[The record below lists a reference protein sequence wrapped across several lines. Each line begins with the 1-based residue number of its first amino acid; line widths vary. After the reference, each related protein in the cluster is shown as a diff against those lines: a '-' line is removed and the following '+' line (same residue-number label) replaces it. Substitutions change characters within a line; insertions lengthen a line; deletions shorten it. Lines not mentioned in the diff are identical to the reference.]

1 MPNITNITPPRV
13 PLTNP
18 ETGLIA
24 REWYLFLLSMFNQ
37 TGNSLVSLDDVQ
49 KGPPAEA
56 IDLNAILSAAQIS
69 SGILPSDLGPIL
81 TALQALEASQQA
93 AFDPTNLQSSIQAL
107 EALQQAAFDPT
118 NLQASIQALEASQQA
133 AFDPINLQSSIQAL
147 EVAPAYTPQLPRL
160 RYGSFYDTTDQTAA
174 AINTAYAMTFNST
187 DITQGVYIGTP
198 TSRVYV
204 DTHNVYNIQFSAQFV
219 NTAGGT
225 HNVWV
230 WLRKNGT
237 DVANSA
243 TTLRLQGNN
252 AEAVA
257 AWNFLLDMNAGDYF
271 ELMWEVSD
279 TAVSLFSDPATAV
292 HPAIPSIILT
302 VTDNI
307 SSRGAT

>member
-1 MPNITNITPPRV
+1 MPNITNIIPPRV
-13 PLTNP
+13 PLMDARN
-18 ETGLIA
+18 GLIS
-24 REWYLFLLSMFNQ
+24 REWYLFFLSLFNQ
-37 TGNSLVSLDDVQ
+37 TGGSAVSLEDVQ
-49 KGPPAEA
+49 KGPPSQDVDLTGLLAQA
-56 IDLNAILSAAQIS
+56 SLNAENSSALLSQYAALSNDVQA
-69 SGILPSDLGPIL
+69 LALGP
-81 TALQALEASQQA
+81 A
-93 AFDPTNLQSSIQAL
+93 D
-107 EALQQAAFDPT
+107 
-118 NLQASIQALEASQQA
+118 
-133 AFDPINLQSSIQAL
+133 
-147 EVAPAYTPQLPRL
+147 TPQLPRL

-174 AINTAYAMTFNST
+174 VINTAYAMTFNST
-187 DITQGVYIGTP
+187 DLSAGVTIGTP

-237 DVANSA
+237 NVANSA

-252 AEAVA
+252 AETVA

-279 TAVSLFSDPATAV
+279 LAVALLADPASAV

-307 SSRGAT
+307 SS

>member
-13 PLTNP
+13 PLMDPRN
-18 ETGLIA
+18 GLIS
-24 REWYLFLLSMFNQ
+24 REWYLFFLSLFNQ
-37 TGNSLVSLDDVQ
+37 TGGSAVSLEDVQ
-49 KGPPAEA
+49 KGPPSQDVDISGLLAQA
-56 IDLNAILSAAQIS
+56 SLNAESSSALLSQYAALSNDVQA
-69 SGILPSDLGPIL
+69 LALGP
-81 TALQALEASQQA
+81 A
-93 AFDPTNLQSSIQAL
+93 D
-107 EALQQAAFDPT
+107 
-118 NLQASIQALEASQQA
+118 
-133 AFDPINLQSSIQAL
+133 
-147 EVAPAYTPQLPRL
+147 TPQLPRL

-174 AINTAYAMTFNST
+174 VINTAYGMTFNST
-187 DITQGVYIGTP
+187 DLSAGVTIGTP

-225 HNVWV
+225 HNVWI

-237 DVANSA
+237 NVANST

-252 AEAVA
+252 AETVA

-279 TAVSLFSDPATAV
+279 LAVALLADPASVV

-307 SSRGAT
+307 SA

>member
-13 PLTNP
+13 PLMDP
-18 ETGLIA
+18 RSGLIA
-24 REWYLFLLSMFNQ
+24 REWYLFFLSLFNQ
-37 TGNSLVSLDDVQ
+37 TGGSAVSLEDVQ
-49 KGPPAEA
+49 KGPPTQDLDINALLA
-56 IDLNAILSAAQIS
+56 QASLNAESSSALLSQYAA
-69 SGILPSDLGPIL
+69 L
-81 TALQALEASQQA
+81 AS
-93 AFDPTNLQSSIQAL
+93 
-107 EALQQAAFDPT
+107 EV
-118 NLQASIQALEASQQA
+118 
-133 AFDPINLQSSIQAL
+133 QAL

-174 AINTAYAMTFNST
+174 VINTAYAMTFNST
-187 DITQGVYIGTP
+187 DLSAGVTIGTP

-219 NTAGGT
+219 NTAGGA
-225 HNVWV
+225 HSVWV

-271 ELMWEVSD
+271 ELMWEVSNL
-279 TAVSLFSDPATAV
+279 AVALLADPASAV

-307 SSRGAT
+307 SS

>member
-13 PLTNP
+13 PLTDP
-18 ETGLIA
+18 RTGLIS
-24 REWYLFLLSMFNQ
+24 REWYLFLLSLFNQ
-37 TGNSLVSLDDVQ
+37 TGGSVVSLEDVQ
-49 KGPPAEA
+49 KGPENSSA
-56 IDLNAILSAAQIS
+56 LLSQYVELANEVQA
-69 SGILPSDLGPIL
+69 LALGP
-81 TALQALEASQQA
+81 A
-93 AFDPTNLQSSIQAL
+93 N
-107 EALQQAAFDPT
+107 
-118 NLQASIQALEASQQA
+118 
-133 AFDPINLQSSIQAL
+133 
-147 EVAPAYTPQLPRL
+147 TPQLPRL

-174 AINTAYAMTFNST
+174 VINTAYAMTFNST
-187 DITQGVYIGTP
+187 DLSAGVTVGTP

-252 AEAVA
+252 AEEVA

-279 TAVSLFSDPATAV
+279 LAVSLLADPASAV

-307 SSRGAT
+307 SS

>member
-13 PLTNP
+13 PLTDP
-18 ETGLIA
+18 RTGLIA
-24 REWYLFLLSMFNQ
+24 REWYLFLLSLFNQ
-37 TGNSLVSLDDVQ
+37 TGGSLVSLEDVQ
-49 KGPPAEA
+49 KGPPAQD
-56 IDLNAILSAAQIS
+56 IDLSALLAQASLNAESSSALLSQYAQ
-69 SGILPSDLGPIL
+69 LATDVQALALGP
-81 TALQALEASQQA
+81 A
-93 AFDPTNLQSSIQAL
+93 N
-107 EALQQAAFDPT
+107 
-118 NLQASIQALEASQQA
+118 
-133 AFDPINLQSSIQAL
+133 
-147 EVAPAYTPQLPRL
+147 TPQLERL

-174 AINTAYAMTFNST
+174 VINTAYAMTFNST

-279 TAVSLFSDPATAV
+279 LSVSLFADPASAV
-292 HPAIPSIILT
+292 HPAIPSVILT

-307 SSRGAT
+307 SA

>member
-13 PLTNP
+13 PLTDP
-18 ETGLIA
+18 RTGLIA
-24 REWYLFLLSMFNQ
+24 REWYLFFLSLYDQ
-37 TGNSLVSLDDVQ
+37 TGGSTTSLEDIQ
-49 KGPPAEA
+49 KGPPAETVDA
-56 IDLNAILSAAQIS
+56 NAILSAAQLS
-69 SGILPSDLGPIL
+69 SGILPSDLAPL
-81 TALQALEASQQA
+81 ETAIQALAASQKA
-93 AFDPTNLQSSIQAL
+93 AFDPTNLETAIQAL
-107 EALQQAAFDPT
+107 A
-118 NLQASIQALEASQQA
+118 
-133 AFDPINLQSSIQAL
+133 
-147 EVAPAYTPQLPRL
+147 VAPAYTPQLPRL

-187 DITQGVYIGTP
+187 DITNGVYIGSP

-204 DTHNVYNIQFSAQFV
+204 DTVNLYNIQFSAQLI
-219 NTAGGT
+219 NTAGGA
-225 HNVWV
+225 HNIWI

-252 AEAVA
+252 TELVA
-257 AWNFLLDMNAGDYF
+257 AWNFLLSMDAGDYF

-279 TAVSLFSDPATAV
+279 TSVSLFHDVATAI
-292 HPAIPSIILT
+292 HPDIPSVILT

>member
-13 PLTNP
+13 PLTDP
-18 ETGLIA
+18 RTGLIA
-24 REWYLFLLSMFNQ
+24 REWYLFLLSLFNQ
-37 TGNSLVSLDDVQ
+37 TGGSIVSLEDVQ
-49 KGPPAEA
+49 KGPPAQDVDLSA
-56 IDLNAILSAAQIS
+56 LLAQASLNAESSSALLSQYAQ
-69 SGILPSDLGPIL
+69 LATDVQALALGP
-81 TALQALEASQQA
+81 A
-93 AFDPTNLQSSIQAL
+93 N
-107 EALQQAAFDPT
+107 
-118 NLQASIQALEASQQA
+118 
-133 AFDPINLQSSIQAL
+133 
-147 EVAPAYTPQLPRL
+147 TPQLERL

-174 AINTAYAMTFNST
+174 VINTAYAMTFNST

-279 TAVSLFSDPATAV
+279 LAVSLFADPASAV
-292 HPAIPSIILT
+292 HPAIPSVILT

-307 SSRGAT
+307 SA

>member
-13 PLTNP
+13 PLMDP
-18 ETGLIA
+18 RSGLIA
-24 REWYLFLLSMFNQ
+24 REWYLFFLSLFNQ
-37 TGNSLVSLDDVQ
+37 TGGSVVSLEDIQ
-49 KGPPAEA
+49 KGPPTQDLDVSALLA
-56 IDLNAILSAAQIS
+56 QASLNAESSSALLSQYAALANDVQA
-69 SGILPSDLGPIL
+69 LALGP
-81 TALQALEASQQA
+81 A
-93 AFDPTNLQSSIQAL
+93 D
-107 EALQQAAFDPT
+107 
-118 NLQASIQALEASQQA
+118 
-133 AFDPINLQSSIQAL
+133 
-147 EVAPAYTPQLPRL
+147 TPQLPRL

-174 AINTAYAMTFNST
+174 VINTAYAMTFNST
-187 DITQGVYIGTP
+187 DFSTGVTIGTP

-219 NTAGGT
+219 NTAGGA
-225 HNVWV
+225 HSVWV

-279 TAVSLFSDPATAV
+279 LAVSLYADVASAV

-307 SSRGAT
+307 SS

>member
-1 MPNITNITPPRV
+1 MADLSNLTNITPPRV
-13 PLTNP
+13 PFLDARS
-18 ETGLIA
+18 GQIS
-24 REWYLFLLSMFNQ
+24 REWYLFLFSQFTQSKTLTIDNTLNQ
-37 TGNSLVSLDDVQ
+37 
-49 KGPPAEA
+49 E
-56 IDLNAILSAAQIS
+56 DLA
-69 SGILPSDLGPIL
+69 IL
-81 TALQALEASQQA
+81 TAENEANQTAIANLTVNLQNTQNELDATQAELAATQTELGLSQQT
-93 AFDPTNLQSSIQAL
+93 AFDPT
-107 EALQQAAFDPT
+107 
-118 NLQASIQALEASQQA
+118 
-133 AFDPINLQSSIQAL
+133 NLQSSIQAL

-174 AINTAYAMTFNST
+174 VINTAYAMTFNST
-187 DITQGVYIGTP
+187 DLSKGVTIGTP

-204 DTHNVYNIQFSAQFV
+204 DTHNIYNIQFSAQFV

-279 TAVSLFSDPATAV
+279 LAVSLYADVASAV

-307 SSRGAT
+307 SS

>member
-13 PLTNP
+13 PLTDP
-18 ETGLIA
+18 RTGLIA
-24 REWYLFLLSMFNQ
+24 REWYLFLLSLYDQ
-37 TGNSLVSLDDVQ
+37 TGGSIVSLEDVQ
-49 KGPPAEA
+49 KGPPAQD
-56 IDLNAILSAAQIS
+56 IDLSALLAQASLNAESSSALLSQYAQ
-69 SGILPSDLGPIL
+69 LATDVQALALGP
-81 TALQALEASQQA
+81 S
-93 AFDPTNLQSSIQAL
+93 N
-107 EALQQAAFDPT
+107 
-118 NLQASIQALEASQQA
+118 
-133 AFDPINLQSSIQAL
+133 
-147 EVAPAYTPQLPRL
+147 TPQLERL

-174 AINTAYAMTFNST
+174 VINTAYAMTFNST
-187 DITQGVYIGTP
+187 DLSQGVYLGSP

-204 DTHNVYNIQFSAQFV
+204 DTHNVYNIQFSAQLV

-225 HNVWV
+225 HNTWI

-252 AEAVA
+252 AEEVA
-257 AWNFLLDMNAGDYF
+257 AWNFLLEMNAGDYF

-279 TAVSLFSDPATAV
+279 LAVSLLADPASAV

-307 SSRGAT
+307 SA

>member
-13 PLTNP
+13 PLMDP
-18 ETGLIA
+18 RSGLIA
-24 REWYLFLLSMFNQ
+24 REWYLFFLSLFNQ
-37 TGNSLVSLDDVQ
+37 TGGSAVSLEDVQ
-49 KGPPAEA
+49 KGPPSQDVDISALLA
-56 IDLNAILSAAQIS
+56 QASLNAESSSALLSQYAALANDVQA
-69 SGILPSDLGPIL
+69 LALGP
-81 TALQALEASQQA
+81 A
-93 AFDPTNLQSSIQAL
+93 D
-107 EALQQAAFDPT
+107 
-118 NLQASIQALEASQQA
+118 
-133 AFDPINLQSSIQAL
+133 
-147 EVAPAYTPQLPRL
+147 TPQLPRL

-174 AINTAYAMTFNST
+174 VINTAYAMTFNST
-187 DITQGVYIGTP
+187 DLSAGVTIGTP

-219 NTAGGT
+219 NTAGGA
-225 HNVWV
+225 HSVWV

-252 AEAVA
+252 AETVA

-279 TAVSLFSDPATAV
+279 LAVALLADPASAV

-307 SSRGAT
+307 SS

>member
-13 PLTNP
+13 PLTDP
-18 ETGLIA
+18 RTGLIS
-24 REWYLFLLSMFNQ
+24 REWYLFLLSLFNQ
-37 TGNSLVSLDDVQ
+37 TGGSLVSLEDVQ
-49 KGPPAEA
+49 KGPPTQDLDISALLA
-56 IDLNAILSAAQIS
+56 QASLNAESSSALLSQYAALSNDVQA
-69 SGILPSDLGPIL
+69 LALGP
-81 TALQALEASQQA
+81 A
-93 AFDPTNLQSSIQAL
+93 D
-107 EALQQAAFDPT
+107 
-118 NLQASIQALEASQQA
+118 
-133 AFDPINLQSSIQAL
+133 
-147 EVAPAYTPQLPRL
+147 TPQLPRL

-174 AINTAYAMTFNST
+174 VINTAYAMTFNST
-187 DITQGVYIGTP
+187 DFSTGVTIGTP

-219 NTAGGT
+219 NTAGGA
-225 HNVWV
+225 HSVWV

-279 TAVSLFSDPATAV
+279 LAVSLYADVASAV

-307 SSRGAT
+307 SS

>member
-13 PLTNP
+13 PLTDP
-18 ETGLIA
+18 RTGLIS
-24 REWYLFLLSMFNQ
+24 REWYLFLLSLFNQ
-37 TGNSLVSLDDVQ
+37 TGQSTVSLEDIQ

-56 IDLNAILSAAQIS
+56 VDVNAILSAAQLS

-81 TALQALEASQQA
+81 TSLQALEV
-93 AFDPTNLQSSIQAL
+93 
-107 EALQQAAFDPT
+107 LQQAMFDPT
-118 NLQASIQALEASQQA
+118 NLQASL
-133 AFDPINLQSSIQAL
+133 QAL
-147 EVAPAYTPQLPRL
+147 EVAPMYTPQLPRL

-174 AINTAYAMTFNST
+174 LANTAYAMTFNTT
-187 DITQGVYIGTP
+187 DITNGVYIGSP

-204 DTHNVYNIQFSAQFV
+204 DTINIYNIQFSAQLI
-219 NTAGGT
+219 NTAGGA
-225 HNVWV
+225 HNVWI

-237 DVANSA
+237 DIPNSA
-243 TTLRLQGNN
+243 TVLRIEGNN
-252 AEAVA
+252 TEAVA
-257 AWNFLLDMNAGDYF
+257 AWNFLLSMNAEDYF

-279 TAVSLFSDPATAV
+279 TSVSLHADAATAV

>member
-1 MPNITNITPPRV
+1 MPNITNITNITPPRV
-13 PLTNP
+13 PLTDQR
-18 ETGLIA
+18 TGLIS
-24 REWYLFLLSMFNQ
+24 REWYLFLLSLFNQ
-37 TGNSLVSLDDVQ
+37 TGNSTTSLEDVQ
-49 KGPPAEA
+49 KGPPAEVV
-56 IDLNAILSAAQIS
+56 DLNAILSAAQTS

-93 AFDPTNLQSSIQAL
+93 AFDPT
-107 EALQQAAFDPT
+107 
-118 NLQASIQALEASQQA
+118 
-133 AFDPINLQSSIQAL
+133 NLQSSIQAL

-174 AINTAYAMTFNST
+174 AINTAYAMTFNTT
-187 DITQGVYIGTP
+187 DISNGVYIGSP

-204 DTHNVYNIQFSAQFV
+204 DTINLYNIQFSAQLV
-219 NTAGGT
+219 NAAGGA
-225 HNVWV
+225 HNVWI

-252 AEAVA
+252 TELVA
-257 AWNFLLDMNAGDYF
+257 AWNFLLSLNAGDYF

>member
-13 PLTNP
+13 PLTDP
-18 ETGLIA
+18 RTGLIA
-24 REWYLFLLSMFNQ
+24 REWYLFFLSLFNQ
-37 TGNSLVSLDDVQ
+37 TGGSVVSLEDVQ
-49 KGPPAEA
+49 KGPLAQDVDLSA
-56 IDLNAILSAAQIS
+56 LLAQASLNAESSSALLSQYAQ
-69 SGILPSDLGPIL
+69 LASDVQALALGP
-81 TALQALEASQQA
+81 A
-93 AFDPTNLQSSIQAL
+93 N
-107 EALQQAAFDPT
+107 
-118 NLQASIQALEASQQA
+118 
-133 AFDPINLQSSIQAL
+133 
-147 EVAPAYTPQLPRL
+147 TPQLERL

-174 AINTAYAMTFNST
+174 VINTAYAMTFNAT
-187 DITQGVYIGTP
+187 DLSQGVYIGTP

-237 DVANSA
+237 NVANSA

-252 AEAVA
+252 AEEVA

-279 TAVSLFSDPATAV
+279 LAVSLLADPASAV
-292 HPAIPSIILT
+292 HPAIPSVILT

-307 SSRGAT
+307 SA

>member
-13 PLTNP
+13 PLIDPRN
-18 ETGLIA
+18 GLIS
-24 REWYLFLLSMFNQ
+24 REWYLFFLSLFNQ
-37 TGNSLVSLDDVQ
+37 TGGSAVSLEDVQ
-49 KGPPAEA
+49 KGPPTQDLDISALLA
-56 IDLNAILSAAQIS
+56 QASLNAESSSALLSQYAALANDVQA
-69 SGILPSDLGPIL
+69 LALGP
-81 TALQALEASQQA
+81 A
-93 AFDPTNLQSSIQAL
+93 D
-107 EALQQAAFDPT
+107 
-118 NLQASIQALEASQQA
+118 
-133 AFDPINLQSSIQAL
+133 
-147 EVAPAYTPQLPRL
+147 TPQLPRL

-174 AINTAYAMTFNST
+174 VINTAYAMTFNST
-187 DITQGVYIGTP
+187 DLSAGVTIGTP

-279 TAVSLFSDPATAV
+279 LAVSLFADPASAV
-292 HPAIPSIILT
+292 HPAIPSVILT

-307 SSRGAT
+307 SA